1 MNIQRYETVGYASD
15 TVKHDTGKYVKW
27 EDVEKLL
34 ALRTAEAAELEAWR
48 RIDALRNTPRENWN
62 QFAEMELQDYMGAA
76 VERLENA
83 RNTTNAARRAAGV
96 EQ

>member
-34 ALRTAEAAELEAWR
+34 ALRTAEAAELDLR
-48 RIDALRNTPRENWN
+48 RHAELSGYYARATLANALNN
-62 QFAEMELQDYMGAA
+62 
-76 VERLENA
+76 
-83 RNTTNAARRAAGV
+83 TNAARRAAGV

>member
-34 ALRTAEAAELEAWR
+34 ALRTAEAAELDLLREFCDR
-48 RIDALRNTPRENWN
+48 VTEYRLSYLDAKGEKS
-62 QFAEMELQDYMGAA
+62 ADMEK
-76 VERLENA
+76 RLIGGRGPA
-83 RNTTNAARRAAGV
+83 RNTTDAARRAAGA